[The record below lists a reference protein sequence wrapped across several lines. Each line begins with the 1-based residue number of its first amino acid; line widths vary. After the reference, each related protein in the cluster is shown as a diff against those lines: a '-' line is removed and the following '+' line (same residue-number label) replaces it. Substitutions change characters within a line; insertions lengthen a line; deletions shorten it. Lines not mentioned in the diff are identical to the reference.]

1 MFEDETEQL
10 IKQRLLDA
18 VPSDLE
24 KREGSFIYDAI
35 SPAAIE
41 LALAYI
47 ELDRVLQ
54 LGFAETT
61 YGTYLDYR
69 AHEYGVTRKAATAA
83 TGQVTITGSQGTLV
97 PSGSLFATGAG
108 NQFKTSHEVT
118 IGETGSVDADIV
130 AVNAGASGNIPSN
143 IITEIPVAIP
153 GVVSVTNPA
162 PTTGGTDQEADAE
175 LLERLLDKVR
185 NPATSGNSAHYLQ
198 WAKEIPGIGDAKVFP
213 LWDGPGTVKVVVIDS
228 NKQPANTELIEN
240 VSTHIEEVRPI
251 GAAVTCEAA
260 AGLDVDVTASVT
272 LEAGAMLSG
281 VQGAFE
287 EALGEYLKEIAFDQ
301 SYVSFAQIGV
311 LLFDTPGVAD
321 YAGLIVNSGSGNV
334 VIGDTQVAVLGT
346 VILNE

>member
-1 MFEDETEQL
+1 MFENETEQL
-10 IKQRLLDA
+10 IKQRLLNT

-54 LGFAETT
+54 LGFAETS

-69 AHEYGVTRKAATAA
+69 AHEYGVTRKAATLA
-83 TGQVTITGSQGTLV
+83 TGQVTIFGTQGTV
-97 PSGSLFATGAG
+97 VSSGSLFATGAG
-108 NQFKTSHEVT
+108 NQFKTSQEVT
-118 IGETGSVDADIV
+118 IGETGSVAADIT
-130 AVNAGASGNIPSN
+130 AVNTGTSGNIPSN

-153 GVVSVTNPA
+153 GVVSVTNPE
-162 PTTGGTDQEADAE
+162 PTTGGTDEETDAD

-198 WAKEIPGIGDAKVFP
+198 WTKEVPGVGDAKVFP

-228 NKQPANTELIEN
+228 NKQPANAELIDD
-240 VSTHIEEVRPI
+240 VSDHIEQVRPI
-251 GAAVTCEAA
+251 GATVTCEAA
-260 AGLDVDVTASVT
+260 AGLDIDITATVT
-272 LEAGAMLSG
+272 LEPGAVLSEA
-281 VQGAFE
+281 QADFE
-287 EALGEYLKEIAFDQ
+287 EALVEHLKEIAFDQ
-301 SYVSFAQIGV
+301 NYVSFAQIGV

-321 YAGLIVNSGSGNV
+321 YSTLIVNSGSGNV
-334 VIGDTQVAVLGT
+334 AIGDIQVAVLGT
-346 VILNE
+346 VTLNE